1 PSTVFRFT
9 TTRLLGV
16 QPSPQVRVSWPGN
29 RLSTYD
35 LRCDPSLGY
44 TVIISY
50 WPKGEGGVL
59 VKEVDNAVE
68 NVNIS
73 GLKACTYYKI
83 AMDVRNSIGRQS
95 NNQLAKEVL
104 TDSEDPTTRI
114 EFNVSRINDTNSGQI
129 QVTWTTDA
137 VSFQNLKCDPGLGYD
152 VIVRYGESTGNMQK
166 EFVTAEGINR
176 HTLSNLRMCTEYA
189 VSVVIRNI
197 VDRESQNNVK
207 KHVITDSEDVKVT
220 PTNVNTSDVSQ
231 TSIEL
236 SWQPPES
243 LDYDSMGCHAK
254 YPYKY
259 EISYRSQNFTSVT
272 TTLNQSQ
279 QEYKFTDLEP
289 GSSYFLLEV
298 DKLRRS
304 PVPMQLLNVTPLYM
318 QVPQV
323 SKRPGNQN
331 EHSGRAVSGHLRD
344 LLPFVLGVTGPSV
357 FLIISLLVLVVYLIA
372 SPSRRSNLLS
382 ILSNKYWAIRRER
395 IEDDNGF
402 IEEEH
407 AEMRTFERDQQ
418 IPNVCSSRGKTIHR
432 HELPSYVKEQHLKGG
447 FHDEYK
453 ELIQGKYMSC
463 SVAEAKINE
472 RKNRFKNI
480 ITYDHS
486 RVVLPLENGDSSS
499 DYINA
504 SYIHGYKKQNAF
516 IACQGPNKASL
527 HDFWRMIWHEKCTK
541 IIMVTLP
548 VENGKNY
555 QRFLLNV
562 LLKECFIS
570 CYIHKLIDCRVRAYT
585 SAGCGRT
592 GTVIALASLRKMMK
606 QERAIDVFNF
616 VNNMRKQRPL
626 MVQVVE
632 QYQFIYESL
641 LIHSYVGKPST
652 PVDDF
657 HVNLKKWKAVT
668 SLHKPTGLQRQFNM
682 LSFVNPFSEDSENQ
696 VGSLP
701 ENIVKNRYPAIIPRN
716 KFRPSLMTFVEDKAA
731 TDYINASFCD
741 GYSKK
746 DLFIST
752 QLPLPN
758 TIVDFW
764 RMVID
769 YEVATIVT
777 FEADQLQTC
786 LSYLPSEGANQYGPF
801 SVRVV
806 DLTQEDGITTREV
819 CISMDHCTY
828 QNKDGLRMVTNI
840 SLSLP
845 SISSF
850 VSLLEKTQA
859 VQRQNQNRR
868 IVVQC
873 LDGVSQCGMFMAAY
887 NCCTGIMVDKVI
899 DLFTMVRKLRERRPE
914 MVGTLEQYEFCT
926 QAISKR
932 LSTANVYANE

>member
-1 PSTVFRFT
+1 
-9 TTRLLGV
+9 
-16 QPSPQVRVSWPGN
+16 
-29 RLSTYD
+29 
-35 LRCDPSLGY
+35 
-44 TVIISY
+44 
-50 WPKGEGGVL
+50 
-59 VKEVDNAVE
+59 
-68 NVNIS
+68 
-73 GLKACTYYKI
+73 
-83 AMDVRNSIGRQS
+83 
-95 NNQLAKEVL
+95 
-104 TDSEDPTTRI
+104 
-114 EFNVSRINDTNSGQI
+114 
-129 QVTWTTDA
+129 
-137 VSFQNLKCDPGLGYD
+137 
-152 VIVRYGESTGNMQK
+152 
-166 EFVTAEGINR
+166 
-176 HTLSNLRMCTEYA
+176 
-189 VSVVIRNI
+189 
-197 VDRESQNNVK
+197 
-207 KHVITDSEDVKVT
+207 
-220 PTNVNTSDVSQ
+220 
-231 TSIEL
+231 
-236 SWQPPES
+236 
-243 LDYDSMGCHAK
+243 MGCHAK

-289 GSSYFLLEV
+289 GSSYVFY
-298 DKLRRS
+298 LRLTNYAGRS
-304 PVPMQLLNVTPLYM
+304 GPY
-318 QVPQV
+318 
-323 SKRPGNQN
+323 
-331 EHSGRAVSGHLRD
+331 AVIECNTTVYAD

-486 RVVLPLENGDSSS
+486 RVVLPLENGDHST

-548 VENGKNY
+548 VENGKIKCLTYWPDTEGAPQQYSSISVEKTGETASINLIIR
-555 QRFLLNV
+555 RFKLQLG
-562 LLKECFIS
+562 S
-570 CYIHKLIDCRVRAYT
+570 SIHEVTQYHYFGWPDMKVPRSADILWNIIDEFEIDEDEKSPPIVVHC

-641 LIHSYVGKPST
+641 LIYSYVGKPST

-696 VGSLP
+696 VGSLS